1 VRGGGLARGALA
13 GLALAALCSSCSSG
27 RRKASPAELYL
38 TERTATVL
46 LRQGQAREAES
57 AFRQA
62 LVDDPNNAEMRDGL
76 GSALLMEGRAKEAL
90 PEFDRAVSIDP
101 NHYAYRI
108 NRGVALLQL
117 DRVAEAEHEFSA
129 ALQSANIEDQ
139 KAALLNLGRVRFRT
153 KDYAGADKN
162 FTRLLTLDPKN
173 IPAFMARAEV
183 YEAERRDDAAMT
195 DYLSVLRIDSQ
206 NIDANMRMGLI
217 LLSLHQNDLG
227 RRYLKRVTDLAP
239 DSAEAAR
246 ARLLLAGEGSGES
259 PFPRP

>member
-1 VRGGGLARGALA
+1 VRASGILRSAAAGVALA
-13 GLALAALCSSCSSG
+13 LLASCSAHH
-27 RRKASPAELYL
+27 RKASPAELYL

-46 LRQGQAREAES
+46 LRQGQSREAES

-62 LVDDPNNAEMRDGL
+62 LRDDPDNAEMRDGL
-76 GSALLMEGRAKEAL
+76 GSALLMQGRAKEAL

-117 DRVAEAEHEFSA
+117 DRTAEAEQEFST
-129 ALQSANIEDQ
+129 ALQSANMDDQ

-153 KDYAGADKN
+153 KDYAGAEQN
-162 FTRLLTLDPKN
+162 FSRLLTLDPKN
-173 IPAFMARAEV
+173 VPAYMARAEV
-183 YEAERRDDAAMT
+183 HEARHDDEAAMT
-195 DYLSVLRIDSQ
+195 DYLSVLKLDPQ
-206 NIDANMRMGLI
+206 NVDANMRMGLI
-217 LLSLHQNDLG
+217 LLSLHQNELG

-246 ARLLLAGEGSGES
+246 ARLLLAGEGPGGSS
-259 PFPRP
+259 SQLP